1 VIFDTSTTTARVQLA
16 LVFFIAFVITLC
28 SSETVYKKSPTK
40 TFIAGLIPQG
50 WSFFTKD
57 PREENL
63 DVYGLEENGLKK
75 YTLTNQSVRSYFGLS
90 RNNRRLSFEASLL
103 SATVTEWR
111 DTTIAQIDD
120 TTLKGL
126 MNQRISTNHYQ
137 EVTAPHNVQHY
148 APGFYLLLLYKPI
161 PYLYYKSEVGTYSR
175 DIKYCIISVQ

>member
-1 VIFDTSTTTARVQLA
+1 MIFNTSTTTARIQLA

-28 SSETVYKKSPTK
+28 SSETVFKKSPTK
-40 TFIAGLIPQG
+40 TFISGLIPQG

-63 DVYGLEENGLKK
+63 DVYGLEEDGLRR

-103 SATVTEWR
+103 SATVNEWR

-120 TTLKGL
+120 TTLKDL
-126 MNQRISTNHYQ
+126 IDHSRATNQYQ
-137 EVTAPHNVQHY
+137 EVTAPSNVQHY
-148 APGFYLLLLYKPI
+148 ASGFYILLLYKPI

-175 DIKYCIISVQ
+175 ELKYSIISVQ

>member
-1 VIFDTSTTTARVQLA
+1 MIFNVSTTTARIQLA
-16 LVFFIAFVITLC
+16 IVFFIAFVITLC
-28 SSETVYKKSPTK
+28 SSETVYKKTPTT
-40 TFIAGLIPQG
+40 TFISGLVPQG

-63 DVYGLEENGLKK
+63 DVYGLEEDKLRK

-111 DTTIAQIDD
+111 DTTIAQIDEA
-120 TTLKGL
+120 TLKDL
-126 MNQRISTNHYQ
+126 IDQNIAAKQYQ
-137 EVTAPHNVQHY
+137 EVIAPNNVQHY

-161 PYLYYKSEVGTYSR
+161 PYIYYKSEVGTYSR